1 MGISVTR
8 ETFSNPSGP
17 RHDCT
22 VQHEYPVVRPGIYIG
37 WVVVGEDHLIVI
49 VIVIMVMIFQQMRS
63 RPFISLAEAIAAV
76 IAHIARNMG
85 MTILVVI
92 IGIRSAVVVEVLPGS
107 VDAIVKPLAL
117 GIAKFLRGFV
127 PIVVILRKTRD

>member
-1 MGISVTR
+1 
-8 ETFSNPSGP
+8 
-17 RHDCT
+17 
-22 VQHEYPVVRPGIYIG
+22 
-37 WVVVGEDHLIVI
+37 VI

>member
-1 MGISVTR
+1 
-8 ETFSNPSGP
+8 
-17 RHDCT
+17 
-22 VQHEYPVVRPGIYIG
+22 
-37 WVVVGEDHLIVI
+37 VI

-107 VDAIVKPLAL
+107 FDAIVKPLAL